1 MKKIEL
7 FRKVFSDLTIRDV
20 TVKQSET
27 SIKEYTC
34 LKICIFINYTCIETT
49 QSALMV
55 KSYLNNCI
63 HKAFCG
69 NLS

>member
-27 SIKEYTC
+27 SIKEYSN
-34 LKICIFINYTCIETT
+34 IP
-49 QSALMV
+49 V
-55 KSYLNNCI
+55 
-63 HKAFCG
+63 
-69 NLS
+69 